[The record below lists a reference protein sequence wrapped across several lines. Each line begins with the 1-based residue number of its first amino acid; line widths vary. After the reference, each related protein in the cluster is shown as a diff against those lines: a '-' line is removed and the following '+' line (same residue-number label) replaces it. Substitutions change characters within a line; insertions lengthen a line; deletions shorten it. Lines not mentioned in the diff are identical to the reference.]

1 MRYLVDT
8 NIASFAM
15 RAQRNVAPR
24 LESCRCADLA
34 IASVALAEGLFG
46 CARLGQSGQQKW
58 AVWQA
63 LAAEW
68 QVVPF
73 DRACAEHYARL
84 RADLERRGC
93 VIGDRDMM
101 IAATA
106 LAHGLVLVTDND
118 TEFSRIPGLQVEN
131 WCTGP
136 ADGG

>member
-1 MRYLVDT
+1 MRYLIDT
-8 NIASFAM
+8 NVVSFAI
-15 RAQRNVAPR
+15 RKQRNVAPK
-24 LESCRCADLA
+24 LACCRRSDLA
-34 IASVALAEGLFG
+34 LSSVALAEGLFG
-46 CARLGQSGQQKW
+46 CARLGPSGGGEW

-73 DRACAEHYARL
+73 DRACAECYARL

-106 LAHGLVLVTDND
+106 LAHGLILVTDNGA
-118 TEFSRIPGLQVEN
+118 EFARISGLRVEN
-131 WCTGP
+131 WCTSP

>member
-8 NIASFAM
+8 SVASFAI
-15 RAQRNVAPR
+15 REQRNVTPR
-24 LESCRCADLA
+24 LASCRCADLA
-34 IASVALAEGLFG
+34 ISSVALAEGFFG
-46 CARLGQSGQQKW
+46 CARLGPSGLRKW

-63 LAAEW
+63 LIADW
-68 QVVPF
+68 HVLSF
-73 DRACAEHYARL
+73 DRACAERYARL

-118 TEFSRIPGLQVEN
+118 AEFSRIPGLRVEN
-131 WCTGP
+131 WCT
-136 ADGG
+136 D